1 MTMTDLYGL
10 SSDDRRR
17 VEKSVGFTERY
28 IGRDRLRKR
37 SKGGGGGS
45 NKIYARIIQTLRRA
59 DVEAGI
65 TAIDYYEIELLDYA
79 VEEWSDAAGITFEKD
94 TIYKYVPDN
103 KLYRCKI
110 THTNPPALPPNTTPS
125 HWEETSH
132 EKAWVFGYSEDL
144 LEAVPWFQP
153 GDIVEVVLYNDPR
166 WAWGTADEREWWIL
180 ETVTRVQTGEGENIR
195 CSLYWLQEVDGVTEA
210 RLASVYR

>member
-1 MTMTDLYGL
+1 MADNYAL
-10 SSDDRRR
+10 SGEDRRR
-17 VEKSVGFTERY
+17 VEKSVRFTERY

-37 SKGGGGGS
+37 SRPGGGS

-59 DVEAGI
+59 DETADPPI
-65 TAIDYYEIELLDYA
+65 TAIDYYEIELLDYT
-79 VEEWSDAAGITFEKD
+79 VEEWSNADGVTFLED
-94 TIYKYVPDN
+94 SIYKYAHDN

-132 EKAWVFGYSEDL
+132 KKAWVFGYGGDL
-144 LEAVPWFQP
+144 LEAVPWLQLD
-153 GDIVEVVLYNDPR
+153 DIVEVIPYSDPR
-166 WAWGTADEREWWIL
+166 WEDREWWIL
-180 ETVTRVQTGEGENIR
+180 ETVTRIQTGSGENIR
-195 CSLYWLQEVDGVTEA
+195 CSLYWFQEIGGVTEK